1 MRNMRKM
8 RMYLNL
14 MHVWPQ
20 HLLPLTLP
28 RTQSKLHTNNC
39 RSPETRGHVATEKSF
54 PVGMWLVAGGWW
66 WCVCNRVTVLCNV

>member
-1 MRNMRKM
+1 MRKM

-66 WCVCNRVTVLCNV
+66 LVVVCV

>member
-1 MRNMRKM
+1 
-8 RMYLNL
+8 MYLNL

-54 PVGMWLVAGGWW
+54 PVGMWLV
-66 WCVCNRVTVLCNV
+66 VLCV